1 LWRISLGKGSYQA
14 SGKSFKRRNCQES
27 TKQKRSFKG
36 LCQNFQMIQIR
47 FDEGFQGLINEK
59 RIRNILK
66 DFLNRLF
73 DSQRGISVFITND
86 AEIQKLNKQFRNK
99 DYPTDILSW
108 PYELG
113 EGEIA
118 GPDLN
123 ESQEEDIA
131 GELAVS
137 AERISKQA
145 SENGWDFETE
155 LIRLLA
161 HGCAHLAGWDHEE
174 SEKQEREMLELE
186 IQLLKDV
193 GLKNIY

>member
-1 LWRISLGKGSYQA
+1 
-14 SGKSFKRRNCQES
+14 
-27 TKQKRSFKG
+27 
-36 LCQNFQMIQIR
+36 MIQIR
-47 FDEGFQGLINEK
+47 CDEGFQGLINEK

-73 DSQRGISVFITND
+73 DSQRGISILITND
-86 AEIQKLNKQFRNK
+86 AEIQKLNKQFRKK

-108 PYELG
+108 SYDMG
-113 EGEIA
+113 EGEIF
-118 GPDLN
+118 GPELK
-123 ESQEEDIA
+123 ESQGKHIA

-137 AERISKQA
+137 AERVSKQA

-174 SEKQEREMLELE
+174 SGKQEREMLELE
-186 IQLLKDV
+186 IQLLKEA

>member
-1 LWRISLGKGSYQA
+1 
-14 SGKSFKRRNCQES
+14 
-27 TKQKRSFKG
+27 
-36 LCQNFQMIQIR
+36 MIQIR
-47 FDEGFQGLINEK
+47 CDESFHGLINEK
-59 RIRNILK
+59 RIRKILK

-73 DSQRGISVFITND
+73 DCQRGITVLITND
-86 AEIQKLNKQFRNK
+86 AEIQKLNKQFREK

-108 PYELG
+108 TYDVG

-118 GPDLN
+118 GPELN
-123 ESQEEDIA
+123 ESQEENIA

-137 AERISKQA
+137 AERVTKQA
-145 SENGWDFETE
+145 SENGWNFETE

-174 SEKQEREMLELE
+174 SGKQEREMLELE
-186 IQLLKDV
+186 IQLLKEV

>member
-1 LWRISLGKGSYQA
+1 
-14 SGKSFKRRNCQES
+14 
-27 TKQKRSFKG
+27 
-36 LCQNFQMIQIR
+36 MIQIR
-47 FDEGFQGLINEK
+47 CDEGFQGLINEK

-73 DSQRGISVFITND
+73 DSQRGISVLITND
-86 AEIQKLNKQFRNK
+86 EKIQKLNKQFRKK

-108 PYELG
+108 TYDVG

-118 GPDLN
+118 GPELN
-123 ESQEEDIA
+123 ESQKETIA

-137 AERISKQA
+137 AERVSKQA

-161 HGCAHLAGWDHEE
+161 HGCAHLSGCDHEE

-186 IQLLKDV
+186 IRLLKEV
-193 GLKNIY
+193 GLNNIY

>member
-1 LWRISLGKGSYQA
+1 
-14 SGKSFKRRNCQES
+14 
-27 TKQKRSFKG
+27 
-36 LCQNFQMIQIR
+36 MIQIR
-47 FDEGFQGLINEK
+47 CDEGFQGLINEN

-73 DSQRGISVFITND
+73 DSQRGISVLITND
-86 AEIQKLNKQFRNK
+86 AEIQKLNKQFRKK

-108 PYELG
+108 SYDVG

-118 GPDLN
+118 RPDLN
-123 ESQEEDIA
+123 ELQEENIA

-137 AERISKQA
+137 AERVSKQA

-161 HGCAHLAGWDHEE
+161 HGCAHLAGWNHEGSRQQE
-174 SEKQEREMLELE
+174 SEMLELE
-186 IQLLKDV
+186 IQLLKEA

>member
-1 LWRISLGKGSYQA
+1 
-14 SGKSFKRRNCQES
+14 
-27 TKQKRSFKG
+27 
-36 LCQNFQMIQIR
+36 MIQIR
-47 FDEGFQGLINEK
+47 CDEGFQGLINEK

-73 DSQRGISVFITND
+73 DSQRGISVLITND
-86 AEIQKLNKQFRNK
+86 AEIQKLNKQFRKK

-108 PYELG
+108 SYDVG

-118 GPDLN
+118 RPDLN
-123 ESQEEDIA
+123 ELQEENIA

-137 AERISKQA
+137 AEHVSKQA
-145 SENGWDFETE
+145 YENGWDFETE

-161 HGCAHLAGWDHEE
+161 HGCAHLAGWDHEK
-174 SEKQEREMLELE
+174 SGKREREMLELE
-186 IQLLKDV
+186 IQLLKEV

>member
-1 LWRISLGKGSYQA
+1 
-14 SGKSFKRRNCQES
+14 
-27 TKQKRSFKG
+27 
-36 LCQNFQMIQIR
+36 MIQIR
-47 FDEGFQGLINEK
+47 CNKGFQGLINKK

-73 DSQRGISVFITND
+73 DSQRGISVLITND
-86 AEIQKLNKQFRNK
+86 AEIQKLNKQFRKK

-108 PYELG
+108 TYDVV

-118 GPDLN
+118 GPELN
-123 ESQEEDIA
+123 VSQEENIS

-137 AERISKQA
+137 AERVSKQA

-161 HGCAHLAGWDHEE
+161 HGCAHLAGWDHEK
-174 SEKQEREMLELE
+174 SGKREREMLELE
-186 IQLLKDV
+186 IQLLKEV
-193 GLKNIY
+193 GIKNIY

>member
-1 LWRISLGKGSYQA
+1 
-14 SGKSFKRRNCQES
+14 
-27 TKQKRSFKG
+27 
-36 LCQNFQMIQIR
+36 MIQLR
-47 FDEGFQGLINEK
+47 YNGGFEDLINET

-66 DFLNRLF
+66 NFLNSLF
-73 DSQRGISVFITND
+73 DSKRGISVLITND
-86 AEIQKLNKQFRNK
+86 VEIQKLNKQFLKK

-108 PYELG
+108 TYDVG

-118 GPDLN
+118 GPEMN
-123 ESQEEDIA
+123 ESQVENIS

-137 AERISKQA
+137 AESVSKQA

-174 SEKQEREMLELE
+174 SEKQERGMLDLE

-193 GLKNIY
+193 GLNNIY

>member
-1 LWRISLGKGSYQA
+1 
-14 SGKSFKRRNCQES
+14 
-27 TKQKRSFKG
+27 
-36 LCQNFQMIQIR
+36 MIQIR
-47 FDEGFQGLINEK
+47 CDEGVQGLINEK

-66 DFLNRLF
+66 NFLYRLF
-73 DSQRGISVFITND
+73 DSQRGISVLITND
-86 AEIQKLNKQFRNK
+86 AEIQKLNKQFRKK

-108 PYELG
+108 SYDVG
-113 EGEIA
+113 ECEKA

-123 ESQEEDIA
+123 ESQERNII

-137 AERISKQA
+137 AERVSKQA

-174 SEKQEREMLELE
+174 SGKQEKEMLELE
-186 IQLLKDV
+186 IQLLKEV